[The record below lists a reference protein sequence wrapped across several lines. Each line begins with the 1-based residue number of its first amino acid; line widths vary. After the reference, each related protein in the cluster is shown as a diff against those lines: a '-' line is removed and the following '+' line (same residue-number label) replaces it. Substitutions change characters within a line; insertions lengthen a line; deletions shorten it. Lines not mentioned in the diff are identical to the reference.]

1 MLCQKDRTHH
11 AVIRVVRSWYHTAQ
25 NSVRNTKPCTWENRS
40 AAGRGYGSRWQ
51 KARKQYL
58 ESHPLYVQCMKEGRY
73 VKAMDV
79 DHVIPHRDDPKLFWV
94 MWWHGKRIRSRC
106 HKNDPEQDY
115 DSPPPPYRYKNPIAL
130 SYCVRAGI
138 F

>member
-79 DHVIPHRDDPKLFWV
+79 DHVIPHRDDPKLFWDESN
-94 MWWHGKRIRSRC
+94 WQALCHRC
-106 HKNDPEQDY
+106 HSIKTRNEDQNPEY
-115 DSPPPPYRYKNPIAL
+115 HY
-130 SYCVRAGI
+130 
-138 F
+138 